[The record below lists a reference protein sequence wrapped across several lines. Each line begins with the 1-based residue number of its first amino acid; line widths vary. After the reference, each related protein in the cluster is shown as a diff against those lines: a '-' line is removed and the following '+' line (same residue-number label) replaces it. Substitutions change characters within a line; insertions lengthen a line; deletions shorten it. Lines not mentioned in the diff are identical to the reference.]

1 MKQATLF
8 FAAFLLTGLDIRAGE
23 LVGVSAPVLYRDRLG
38 PLHMSMLCQAAY
50 PQWHDS
56 IRVATLA
63 DLPETRPGAIPDMP
77 AGGVAWILPTA
88 PEQIGT
94 VTHDCLAGTSQLS
107 SHFGWSVTDNGFPA
121 LVRCGRL
128 AYVTCAR

>member
-1 MKQATLF
+1 MKQA
-8 FAAFLLTGLDIRAGE
+8 AAFFLALLATGLDVRAGE
-23 LVGVSAPVLYRDRLG
+23 IVGVSAPVLYRDRLG

-88 PEQIGT
+88 PAQIGT
-94 VTHDCLAGTSQLS
+94 TTHDCLAGTSQMTG
-107 SHFGWSVTDNGFPA
+107 HYGWTVTGNGFPA
-121 LVRCGRL
+121 LVRCYRK
-128 AYVTCAR
+128 AYVVCAR